1 MRPNFKRVA
10 TYKILTVDT
19 AGNKSDIAQARI
31 LSYPNFTLEFE
42 KKFDLDGVPDET
54 RAKIF
59 NPSPDTVKAFF
70 KQRNRKTFLIIEA
83 GYEADSG
90 LMTQGEVVDFV
101 TDTVG
106 NDRILTAIIHDRN
119 ALWQNTMIT
128 KTFSGIH
135 SASSIINSVLAD
147 FGIPGTIDLGTDKNF
162 EDKSI
167 NSTLRRF
174 LNDMAKETLS
184 DFFMSD
190 ARMIFQPRAT
200 KGKKVVFVLSPDT
213 GLIDR
218 PEKTTVQ
225 IKTSQGVTTR
235 EGLKIKSLFNYRFRG
250 GDTIQVKFREID
262 QTFRI
267 YNGIHMFQDK
277 DAFSELEV
285 A

>member
-1 MRPNFKRVA
+1 M
-10 TYKILTVDT
+10 
-19 AGNKSDIAQARI
+19 
-31 LSYPNFTLEFE
+31 
-42 KKFDLDGVPDET
+42 
-54 RAKIF
+54 
-59 NPSPDTVKAFF
+59 KAFF

>member
-19 AGNKSDIAQARI
+19 AGNKSDLAQARI
-31 LSYPNFTLEFE
+31 LTYPNFTLEFE
-42 KKFDLDGVPDET
+42 KKFDLDGLPDET

-59 NPSPDTVKAFF
+59 NPSPDTIDSFRNKP
-70 KQRNRKTFLIIEA
+70 NRKTFLIIEA

-90 LMTQGEVVDFV
+90 LMTQGEVIDFT

-106 NDRILTAIIHDRN
+106 NDRILTAIVHDRN
-119 ALWQNTMIT
+119 ALWQNTMVT
-128 KTFSGIH
+128 KTFSGVH
-135 SASSIINSVLAD
+135 SASSIIDSVLAD
-147 FGIPGTIDLGTDKNF
+147 FGIPGTINLGVDKSF

-200 KGKKVVFVLSPDT
+200 KGNKIVFVLSPET
-213 GLIDR
+213 GLIER
-218 PEKTTVQ
+218 PEKATVQ
-225 IKTSQGVTTR
+225 IKTSQGITAL

-250 GDTIQVKFREID
+250 GDIIQLKFRELD
-262 QTFRI
+262 QTVKI
-267 YNGIHMFQDK
+267 HNGIHKFQDK